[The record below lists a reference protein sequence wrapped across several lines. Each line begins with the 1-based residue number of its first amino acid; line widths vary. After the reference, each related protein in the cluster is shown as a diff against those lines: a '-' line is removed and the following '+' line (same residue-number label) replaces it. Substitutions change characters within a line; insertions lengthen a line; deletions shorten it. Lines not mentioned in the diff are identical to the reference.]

1 MVDAFEHPLFE
12 PIPRAPSRESVS
24 AMWTTVS
31 AISIRTWCT
40 EASADTADCVPLFR
54 DDCDS
59 IDLVEHPLR
68 EAVDFGRGDVA
79 AGDDSEVHTDLDRWR
94 LAIATREH
102 QDWIE
107 ARTCCAV
114 IPPSNPLRLGVTLD
128 HDLVHS
134 GRHRR
139 VDGAPRMY
147 FGRPQHA
154 QARARSAA
162 RRAMIVTRPR
172 FPLGLRRSANRR
184 NAVCDGM
191 PYVTSCVLSG
201 YSRVASQS

>member
-1 MVDAFEHPLFE
+1 
-12 PIPRAPSRESVS
+12 
-24 AMWTTVS
+24 MWTMVS
-31 AISIRTWCT
+31 AISIWDLVHRGFPRP
-40 EASADTADCVPLFR
+40 ADCVPLFR

-68 EAVDFGRGDVA
+68 EAVDFGRGDAA

-107 ARTCCAV
+107 ARTRCAV
-114 IPPSNPLRLGVTLD
+114 IPPSIPTRLGVTLA
-128 HDLVHS
+128 HS

-139 VDGAPRMY
+139 VDGAPRVY
-147 FGRPQHA
+147 FARPQHA
-154 QARARSAA
+154 QARARSAT

-172 FPLGLRRSANRR
+172 FPLGLRRCANRR